1 MISSTGDKAILNDVL
16 PSTRAR
22 SGREAELWHHLRNP
36 RWTRTVPYG
45 RLLGVSTPRTHRSR
59 TLKALVKEKAEPGLW
74 LADVPEPAVGPGDV
88 LIKVLRTGICGTD
101 LHIRSWDGWA
111 RQAIRTPLVL
121 GHEFVGE
128 VVETGRD
135 VPEIRV
141 GDRVS
146 GEGHLV
152 CGKCRNCLAGRRH
165 LCRATVGL
173 GVGRDGAFAE
183 YVALPAANAW
193 VHRVPVELDVAAIFD
208 PFGNAVHTAL
218 SFPLVGEDVLI
229 TGAGPIGLMAA
240 AVARHAGARN
250 VVVTDVSEERLEL
263 ARKIGVSLAL
273 NVSEAPIADGQREL
287 GLREGFDIGLEMSG
301 RPEALRDMIAN
312 MTHGGRIAMLGL
324 PAAEFPVDW
333 ARIVT
338 SMITIKGIYGREM
351 FETWYAMSVLL
362 EGGLDL
368 APVITGR
375 YGYRD
380 FEAAFADAASGR
392 GGKVI
397 LDWTN

>member
-1 MISSTGDKAILNDVL
+1 M
-16 PSTRAR
+16 
-22 SGREAELWHHLRNP
+22 
-36 RWTRTVPYG
+36 
-45 RLLGVSTPRTHRSR
+45 
-59 TLKALVKEKAEPGLW
+59 KALVKEKAEPGLR
-74 LADVPEPAVGPGDV
+74 LMDVPEPEIGPGDV

-101 LHIRSWDGWA
+101 LHIRAWDGWA
-111 RQAIRTPLVL
+111 QQTIEAPLIV

-135 VPEIRV
+135 VADIKA

-152 CGKCRNCLAGRRH
+152 CGKCRNCQAGRRH

-183 YVALPAANAW
+183 YVALPASNVW
-193 VHRVPVELDVAAIFD
+193 VHRVPVDLDVAAIFD

-240 AVARHAGARN
+240 AVAKHAGARN
-250 VVVTDVSEERLEL
+250 VVITDVSEERLQL
-263 ARKIGVSLAL
+263 ARKTGVSLAL
-273 NVSEAPIADGQREL
+273 NVAESTIADGQREL
-287 GLREGFDIGLEMSG
+287 GLREGFDVGLEMSG
-301 RPEALRDMIAN
+301 NPRAMRDMVAN
-312 MTHGGRIAMLGL
+312 MTHGGKIAMLGL
-324 PAAEFPVDW
+324 PAEEFAVDW

-375 YGYRD
+375 YGYRE
-380 FEAAFADAASGR
+380 FQEAFDDAASGR

-397 LDWTN
+397 LDWTV

>member
-1 MISSTGDKAILNDVL
+1 M
-16 PSTRAR
+16 
-22 SGREAELWHHLRNP
+22 
-36 RWTRTVPYG
+36 
-45 RLLGVSTPRTHRSR
+45 
-59 TLKALVKEKAEPGLW
+59 KALVKQKAEPGLW
-74 LADVPEPAVGPGDV
+74 LTDVPEPAIGPGDV

-101 LHIRSWDGWA
+101 LHIRAWDGWA
-111 RQAIRTPLVL
+111 QQAVRTPLTV

-135 VPEIRV
+135 VADIKA
-141 GDRVS
+141 GDLVS

-152 CGKCRNCLAGRRH
+152 CGSCRNCLAGRRH

-183 YVALPAANAW
+183 YVALPASNVW
-193 VHRVPVELDVAAIFD
+193 VHRVPVDLDIAAVFD

-229 TGAGPIGLMAA
+229 TGAGPIGIMAA

-250 VVVTDVSEERLEL
+250 VVITDVSEQRLQL
-263 ARKIGVSLAL
+263 ARKVGVSLAL
-273 NVSEAPIADGQREL
+273 NVAHGSIEDGQREL

-301 RPEALRDMIAN
+301 RPEAMRDMIAN
-312 MTHGGRIAMLGL
+312 MTHGGRIAVLGL
-324 PAAEFPVDW
+324 PSEEFPVDW
-333 ARIVT
+333 SRIVT

-375 YGYRD
+375 YPYQEFD
-380 FEAAFADAASGR
+380 AAFADAASGQ

-397 LDWTN
+397 LDWSA